1 ALGKYVQLLE
11 QMLYESSLRVQPAVQ
26 RKLGLFDI
34 SLHDLANRGG
44 QIGPKKVRVHA
55 WLKAKGLSLVEAVVP
70 GSKFTGK
77 ISQVKL
83 SKWVSLK
90 ASAVIPA
97 TADRFLARKRRC
109 ASEAP
114 VRRSPRRSPSN
125 GTRCADR

>member
-1 ALGKYVQLLE
+1 MLTLDVDPHVLKSLQAAFPTPADSAARALGKYVQLLE

-97 TADRFLARKRRC
+97 TADRFLK
-109 ASEAP
+109 
-114 VRRSPRRSPSN
+114 
-125 GTRCADR
+125 